1 MGSNHAA
8 SWNPLTEWGIPTRHP
23 QRNEYAFENEL
34 ENRLKNLDKL
44 VDSLQATSDQ
54 MSFSG
59 KPHAHDLVNNFRAKI
74 KASQNLLRVAKLLS
88 EPVRESMLSRVRD
101 SVNDLEESVASHMVV
116 KRS

>member
-1 MGSNHAA
+1 MGSNYAVA
-8 SWNPLTEWGIPTRHP
+8 GDPQTEWGIPSRHL
-23 QRNEYAFENEL
+23 QRNECALENEL

-59 KPHAHDLVNNFRAKI
+59 KPHANDLVNNFRAKI

-88 EPVRESMLSRVRD
+88 EPVRDSMFSKVRD
-101 SVNDLEESVASHMVV
+101 SVNDLEESIASHLVV